1 MEEEVKSQDGQVK
14 VHISRD
20 GLEAFVT
27 VIGPRGE
34 GKSAGLEEMRAALK
48 TAGIVYGLDGTKIR
62 LALEKENW
70 DRTILI
76 ARGMA
81 PVNGQDGRVEY
92 KFSVSREHQGLI
104 ADQDE
109 KVDYR
114 NLNLIQ
120 NVQKGQP
127 LAIRVEPTPGS
138 KGITVTGKPIPARPG
153 KSTVIRRGRNTV
165 LDKDGSCL
173 FSTIDGHVKIAGDRI
188 EVQPLY
194 EIRGDVDFS
203 SGNINFIGDVT
214 ISGGVTS
221 GFEVK
226 AGGDIEVDGVVE
238 SARVESGG
246 NITLHKGIA
255 GAEKGMIQADGAI
268 TARFIENARVM
279 AGGDVT
285 VSDAIFQSIVWSGAS
300 VRCEGRKGTIVG
312 GKIQARDE
320 ISARV
325 IGSTLATQTNLEVGI
340 DPALREEYRIL
351 MGEYRDKKK
360 ALELA
365 AQNLQSMQQLARS
378 PENLSSSR
386 RLVLI
391 KLLEDYK
398 VMQKEITR
406 MEKRQAELEREF
418 NRVQRGRIRVFDV
431 VYPGV
436 HIAIGR
442 AIYVVNDP
450 IKYAMFILEDGEVK
464 LTSLS

>member
-1 MEEEVKSQDGQVK
+1 
-14 VHISRD
+14 
-20 GLEAFVT
+20 
-27 VIGPRGE
+27 
-34 GKSAGLEEMRAALK
+34 
-48 TAGIVYGLDGTKIR
+48 
-62 LALEKENW
+62 
-70 DRTILI
+70 
-76 ARGMA
+76 
-81 PVNGQDGRVEY
+81 
-92 KFSVSREHQGLI
+92 
-104 ADQDE
+104 
-109 KVDYR
+109 
-114 NLNLIQ
+114 
-120 NVQKGQP
+120 
-127 LAIRVEPTPGS
+127 
-138 KGITVTGKPIPARPG
+138 
-153 KSTVIRRGRNTV
+153 
-165 LDKDGSCL
+165 
-173 FSTIDGHVKIAGDRI
+173 
-188 EVQPLY
+188 
-194 EIRGDVDFS
+194 
-203 SGNINFIGDVT
+203 
-214 ISGGVTS
+214 
-221 GFEVK
+221 
-226 AGGDIEVDGVVE
+226 
-238 SARVESGG
+238 
-246 NITLHKGIA
+246 
-255 GAEKGMIQADGAI
+255 
-268 TARFIENARVM
+268 
-279 AGGDVT
+279 
-285 VSDAIFQSIVWSGAS
+285 VWSGAS